1 MDAHIR
7 IELDVDELVSQL
19 FQTVFR
25 VDNTSTAVMTIAD
38 VSATT
43 MGADTANIRERSR
56 SQPHIDRSKSR
67 VIFLEFSH
75 T

>member
-43 MGADTANIRERSR
+43 TLIGSRIFVPRMSGKRTNSGREGRA
-56 SQPHIDRSKSR
+56 
-67 VIFLEFSH
+67 
-75 T
+75 